1 MELQK
6 TSTNGTVAQKIIRNT
21 LGVLLAFAALNAF
34 GGGYYALSGAKGVP
48 PEWLNDSPFKSYFIP
63 GLFLFFIVGG
73 SFLTA
78 AVLVFARSRHAR
90 RASILSVVIVYA
102 WLAVQM
108 LIIGYVSWMQPVTA
122 LTALLILLLAW
133 ISKSKT

>member
-34 GGGYYALSGAKGVP
+34 GGGYSGAKGVP
-48 PEWLNDSPFKSYFIP
+48 PEWLNNSPFKSYFIP